1 MFGEDVADCSREAN
15 LAEVKGKGGVFKAT
29 AGLQIK
35 FGSDRC
41 FNSPLAEA
49 GIIGRAIGL
58 AERGLKPVVEIQF
71 FDYIWP
77 AMMQLRAELA
87 TLRWRSHN
95 GFSAPVVV
103 RVAIGGY
110 LNGGAIYH
118 SQCGEVIFTHIP
130 GLRVVMPS
138 NALDACGLLRTAIRS
153 DDPVLFLEHK
163 KLYREPYNRSQHPGP
178 DFTIP
183 FGKANVV
190 KSGQSLTVV
199 TYGAVVQ
206 KMLQAAL
213 QVEQR
218 NPDKT
223 IEVID
228 LRTLS
233 PYDWE
238 TIRASVEKTN
248 RVMVAHEDCL
258 SWGYG
263 AEIAARIANELF
275 DRSGRA
281 GRPRRRA
288 RYLGRLQSAARKRD
302 SAAGGESGG
311 GSRAAATVL
320 ALSSRLRFDVCRKLS
335 RRAGRCNFKSDG
347 NPIVPGFGISEP
359 VTRLRRHG
367 IAHKLHA
374 VSIRRRFYRVV
385 DRVPLVIKVNSAQL
399 GLAGFFIDDRQI
411 RM

>member
-1 MFGEDVADCSREAN
+1 M
-15 LAEVKGKGGVFKAT
+15 
-29 AGLQIK
+29 
-35 FGSDRC
+35 
-41 FNSPLAEA
+41 
-49 GIIGRAIGL
+49 

-95 GFSAPVVV
+95 TFSAPMVV

-110 LNGGAIYH
+110 LSGGAIYH
-118 SQCGEVIFTHIP
+118 SQCGEVLFTHLP

-163 KLYREPYNRSQHPGP
+163 KLYRELYNRSQHPGP

-183 FGKANVV
+183 FGKASVV
-190 KSGQSLTVV
+190 KRGHNLTVV

-206 KMLQAAL
+206 KMQQAAAV
-213 QVEQR
+213 VEQR
-218 NPDKT
+218 YPDKT

-228 LRTLS
+228 LRTLA

-238 TIRASVEKTN
+238 AIRASVEKTN

-263 AEIAARIANELF
+263 AEIAARIAGELF
-275 DRSGRA
+275 DRLDAPVGRVGA
-281 GRPRRRA
+281 LDTWVGYNPQLENEILPQVENLA
-288 RYLGRLQSAARKRD
+288 AEAERL
-302 SAAGGESGG
+302 
-311 GSRAAATVL
+311 L
-320 ALSSRLRFDVCRKLS
+320 L
-335 RRAGRCNFKSDG
+335 
-347 NPIVPGFGISEP
+347 
-359 VTRLRRHG
+359 
-367 IAHKLHA
+367 
-374 VSIRRRFYRVV
+374 Y
-385 DRVPLVIKVNSAQL
+385 
-399 GLAGFFIDDRQI
+399 
-411 RM
+411 